1 MTYKMQTV
9 MRLAEK
15 PLSNSMN
22 KFNNPSTGEKIGRL
36 VGEFSLKK
44 NCRIKILLLLAMIV
58 LPSVVFAQPKILF
71 IGNSFT
77 YGGSDATNKTMKLGG
92 VPALFSLLAQAGGQP
107 KPETEMITTG
117 GQDFRFHNSH
127 AATLTAINEQPW
139 DYVVLQNYSTEPTH
153 LVDGKHSLTNHYIYG
168 TALYQRV
175 MSNNP
180 ATHVIL
186 YETWSRAAAH
196 PFISGVSG
204 PTNFAST
211 TEFQAELRA
220 NYKGV
225 ANALNKAYP
234 TNPPVIIAPVGDAW
248 ENVGGLRATSDPHYV
263 RLHAS
268 DNYHGNDNAY
278 YLAAAVFYATIYHA
292 NPHGLSTNALISNL
306 HLNLTVPASL
316 LEDAAWTT
324 VKGSPP

>member
-1 MTYKMQTV
+1 
-9 MRLAEK
+9 
-15 PLSNSMN
+15 MN
-22 KFNNPSTGEKIGRL
+22 KFNNTSTG
-36 VGEFSLKK
+36 GELGPSVLKFILMK
-44 NCRIKILLLLAMIV
+44 NCWIKFFLLLVAIG
-58 LPSVVFAQPKILF
+58 LPSAVSAQPKILF

-107 KPETEMITTG
+107 KPETKMITAG
-117 GQDFRFHNSH
+117 GQDFRYHNSH
-127 AATLTAINEQPW
+127 PATLAAIKSQPW
-139 DYVVLQNYSTEPTH
+139 NYVVLQNYSTEPTH
-153 LVDGKHSLTNHYIYG
+153 MVDGKHSVTNHYIYG
-168 TALYQRV
+168 IALYQRV

-180 ATHVIL
+180 TTHVIL

-204 PTNFAST
+204 LTNFAST
-211 TEFQAELRA
+211 MEFQAELRA
-220 NYKGV
+220 NYKGL
-225 ANALNKAYP
+225 ANALNKANP

-268 DNYHGNDNAY
+268 DNYHANDNAY
-278 YLAAAVFYATIYHA
+278 YLAAAVFYATIYNA

-306 HLNLTVPASL
+306 HLNLSVPASV

-324 VKGSPP
+324 VKGSRQ

>member
-1 MTYKMQTV
+1 MCESKK
-9 MRLAEK
+9 K

-22 KFNNPSTGEKIGRL
+22 KFNNPSTGGKIGRL
-36 VGEFSLKK
+36 VGKFSLEK
-44 NCRIKILLLLAMIV
+44 NCRITSLLLLATIV
-58 LPSVVFAQPKILF
+58 LPCAVFAQPKILF

-107 KPETEMITTG
+107 KPETKMITTG
-117 GQDFRFHNSH
+117 GQDFRYHNSH
-127 AATLTAINEQPW
+127 PATLAAINEQPW

-153 LVDGKHSLTNHYIYG
+153 MADGRHSITNHYLFG

-180 ATHVIL
+180 TTHIIL
-186 YETWSRAAAH
+186 YETWSRAADH
-196 PFISGVSG
+196 PFITGISSA
-204 PTNFAST
+204 NSFAST

-220 NYKGV
+220 NYKGL
-225 ANALNKAYP
+225 AHALNEAYP
-234 TNPPVIIAPVGDAW
+234 TNPPVIVAPVGDAW
-248 ENVGGLRATSDPHYV
+248 ENLGGLRASSDPQYV

-292 NPHGLSTNALISNL
+292 NPHRLSTNALISDL
-306 HLNLTVPASL
+306 HLNLSVPASM

>member
-1 MTYKMQTV
+1 MNDFGKNLTDG
-9 MRLAEK
+9 K
-15 PLSNSMN
+15 PSRSIRKFSSITNSWR
-22 KFNNPSTGEKIGRL
+22 KT
-36 VGEFSLKK
+36 
-44 NCRIKILLLLAMIV
+44 LLLATVAIC
-58 LPSVVFAQPKILF
+58 LPASVFAQPKILF

-117 GQDFRFHNSH
+117 GQDFRYHNSH
-127 AATLTAINEQPW
+127 LATLAAINEQPW

-153 LVDGKHSLTNHYIYG
+153 MVDGKHSLTNHYIYG

-204 PTNFAST
+204 FTNFAST
-211 TEFQAELRA
+211 AEFQAELRA

-225 ANALNKAYP
+225 ANALNKANP

-292 NPHGLSTNALISNL
+292 NPHGLSTNALISEL
-306 HLNLTVPASL
+306 HLNLTVPASV

>member
-1 MTYKMQTV
+1 
-9 MRLAEK
+9 
-15 PLSNSMN
+15 MN
-22 KFNNPSTGEKIGRL
+22 KFDNTSTGGEPGRS
-36 VGEFSLKK
+36 VLKFILIK
-44 NCRIKILLLLAMIV
+44 NCWIKIFLLLVAIG
-58 LPSVVFAQPKILF
+58 LPSAVSAQPKILF

-107 KPETEMITTG
+107 KPETKMITAG
-117 GQDFRFHNSH
+117 GQDFRYHNSH
-127 AATLTAINEQPW
+127 PATLAAIKSQPW

-153 LVDGKHSLTNHYIYG
+153 MVDGRHSLTNHYLYG

-180 ATHVIL
+180 LTHVIL

-196 PFISGVSG
+196 PFIKGVSS
-204 PTNFAST
+204 TNGFAST

-220 NYKGV
+220 NYKGL
-225 ANALNKAYP
+225 ANALNAAYL

-248 ENVGGLRATSDPHYV
+248 ENLGGLRATFDPHYV
-263 RLHAS
+263 HLHAS

-278 YLAAAVFYATIYHA
+278 YLAAAVFYATIYNA
-292 NPHGLSTNALISNL
+292 NPHGLSTNALIGNL
-306 HLNLTVPASL
+306 HLNLTVPASV

-324 VKGSPP
+324 VKGSK

>member
-1 MTYKMQTV
+1 
-9 MRLAEK
+9 
-15 PLSNSMN
+15 
-22 KFNNPSTGEKIGRL
+22 
-36 VGEFSLKK
+36 
-44 NCRIKILLLLAMIV
+44 
-58 LPSVVFAQPKILF
+58 
-71 IGNSFT
+71 
-77 YGGSDATNKTMKLGG
+77 MKLGG
-92 VPALFSLLAQAGGQP
+92 VPALFSLLAQAGGQS
-107 KPETEMITTG
+107 KPESKMITAG

-127 AATLTAINEQPW
+127 PATLAAINERPW

-153 LVDGKHSLTNHYIYG
+153 MVDGNHSVTNHYLYG

-180 ATHVIL
+180 TTHVIL

-196 PFISGVSG
+196 PFITGISS
-204 PTNFAST
+204 TNSFAST

-220 NYKGV
+220 NYHGL
-225 ANALNKAYP
+225 AEALNKAYP
-234 TNPPVIIAPVGDAW
+234 TNPPVIVAPVGDAW
-248 ENVGGLRATSDPHYV
+248 EYVGGLRDASDPRYV

-278 YLAAAVFYATIYHA
+278 YLAAAVFYATIYNA
-292 NPHGLSTNALISNL
+292 NPHGLSTNAFISDL
-306 HLNLTVPASL
+306 HLNLTVPASV